1 MLVLLYAG
9 IILGT
14 VLIDQ
19 ITKFI
24 TDNGA
29 SFSVVS
35 DLLRVEPVRNPGMA
49 FGMLSDW
56 KYAQTM
62 FSVITVIILVAVV
75 VYLFKTTNRSK
86 TLHTAIAFMVGG
98 TLGNFIDRL
107 ALKEVRDFLALDLR
121 IKILQ
126 FNCNMADVF
135 ITVGAVLFIV
145 YCLFL
150 DKDAI
155 FKRKGSADKPKKD
168 E

>member
-1 MLVLLYAG
+1 MLLILVYTA
-9 IILGT
+9 IIVGT
-14 VLIDQ
+14 VAIDQ
-19 ITKFI
+19 VSKLI
-24 TDNGA
+24 TDNGK
-29 SFSVVS
+29 SFSVVG
-35 DLLRVEPVRNPGMA
+35 DLLQVEPVRNKGMA

-75 VYLFKTTNRSK
+75 VFLFKTKNRSK

-107 ALKEVRDFLALDLR
+107 VLKEVRDFIALDLR
-121 IKILQ
+121 IPILQ

-145 YCLFL
+145 YCLFI
-150 DKDAI
+150 DSDAV
-155 FKRKGSADKPKKD
+155 FKRKKK
-168 E
+168 

>member
-1 MLVLLYAG
+1 MLILLYTA
-9 IILGT
+9 IIVGT
-14 VLIDQ
+14 VVIDQ
-19 ITKFI
+19 VTKI
-24 TDNGA
+24 IADNGA

-35 DLLRVEPVRNPGMA
+35 DLLRVEPARNPGMA

-56 KYAQTM
+56 KHAQLM
-62 FSVITVIILVAVV
+62 FCIITVIILALVV
-75 VYLFKTTNRSK
+75 VFLFKTKNRSK

-121 IKILQ
+121 IQILQ

-135 ITVGAVLFIV
+135 ITVGAVLFIA
-145 YCLFL
+145 YCLFI

-155 FKRKGSADKPKKD
+155 FKRKK
-168 E
+168 

>member
-1 MLVLLYAG
+1 MLILLYTA
-9 IILGT
+9 IIVGT
-14 VLIDQ
+14 VVIDQ
-19 ITKFI
+19 VTKI
-24 TDNGA
+24 IADNGA

-35 DLLRVEPVRNPGMA
+35 DLLRVEPARNPGMA

-56 KYAQTM
+56 KYAQLM
-62 FSVITVIILVAVV
+62 FCIITVIILALVV
-75 VYLFKTTNRSK
+75 VFLFKTKNRSK

-121 IKILQ
+121 IQILQ

-145 YCLFL
+145 YCLFI

-155 FKRKGSADKPKKD
+155 FKRKK
-168 E
+168 

>member
-1 MLVLLYAG
+1 MLIILYTA

-14 VLIDQ
+14 VIIDQ
-19 ITKFI
+19 VTKII
-24 TDNGA
+24 TDNGK

-35 DLLRVEPVRNPGMA
+35 DLLRIEPVRNPGMA
-49 FGMLSDW
+49 FGMLSNW
-56 KYAQTM
+56 EYAQLM
-62 FSVITVIILVAVV
+62 FSIVTVIILLLVV
-75 VYLFKTTNRSK
+75 VFLFKTTNRSK

-107 ALKEVRDFLALDLR
+107 ALKEVRDFLSLDLR
-121 IKILQ
+121 IQILQ

-150 DKDAI
+150 DKDAL
-155 FKRKGSADKPKKD
+155 FKRKKDK
-168 E
+168 